1 LRELQTCPLPA
12 SGLRQLQQVRFH
24 MIPSAAQDLI
34 DRLHAASR
42 ERATMFKAVSF
53 GLIGFVNTAIDFG
66 VFSLGYYLLGL
77 PIVAANLFSWAIAVS
92 TSYVLNSTITFS
104 VESPRKLSTRTYAT
118 FVVAQLAGFAANTT
132 TIVVASHFMPVLFG
146 KVLATGVSFMVNFSL
161 SHFVVFR
168 RPAADVPRE

>member
-1 LRELQTCPLPA
+1 
-12 SGLRQLQQVRFH
+12 
-24 MIPSAAQDLI
+24 MIPAPAQNLI

-53 GLIGFVNTAIDFG
+53 GLIGFVNTAVDFG
-66 VFSLGYYLLGL
+66 LFSFGYYVLSL
-77 PIVAANLFSWAIAVS
+77 PIVAANLLSWIFAVS
-92 TSYVLNSTITFS
+92 SSYVLNSTITFS
-104 VESPRKLSTRTYAT
+104 IESRRELSLKTYAT

-132 TIVVASHFMPVLFG
+132 TVVIASHFMPVLLG

-168 RPAADVPRE
+168 KPAADVSENK